1 MLPPHELKVNE
12 FTRVLRGYNAVE
24 VDEHIKFMMD
34 KYAEL
39 YRHNNELERELRTA
53 TAHFAELSQNEEAI
67 RRAMVNAQRAEHK
80 IVSEAEQRAE
90 LLTRTARQNCDKI
103 LVDFRNKIR
112 SEQLTL
118 HKLRS
123 AVAEFKEM
131 SLLQYNTHL
140 EFLNQIAPTAG
151 SDPEWELTEEDFA
164 NEVLEQMKLDIAQA
178 TREDATP
185 TPPPIPLMKKD
196 DFGDSA
202 SGEVLEVGE
211 KPTVSRRAL
220 IDGEEK
226 PSLRRRAL
234 KKGGGGAKD
243 EVMPG
248 DALIEAA
255 IAADSDG
262 ASTISF
268 DPIIAAE
275 ISDVPSAPTQE
286 ITIQE

>member
-1 MLPPHELKVNE
+1 MLPPHELKTNE
-12 FTRVLRGYNAVE
+12 FTRVLRGYNATE

-53 TAHFAELSQNEEAI
+53 TAHFAELSSNEEAI

-80 IVSEAEQRAE
+80 IVSEAEERAE
-90 LLTRTARQNCDKI
+90 LLTRTARHNCDKI
-103 LVDFRNKIR
+103 LIDFRNKIR
-112 SEQLTL
+112 DEQLTL

-178 TREDATP
+178 SRQSESAPREEIRPA
-185 TPPPIPLMKKD
+185 IPLVAVQ
-196 DFGDSA
+196 DS
-202 SGEVLEVGE
+202 EE
-211 KPTVSRRAL
+211 KPAITRRAL

-226 PSLRRRAL
+226 PALRRRTL
-234 KKGGGGAKD
+234 KKGGNGTK

-248 DALIEAA
+248 DELIQSA
-255 IAADSDG
+255 IAASDMDG
-262 ASTISF
+262 SGTITF
-268 DPIIAAE
+268 DPIIAE
-275 ISDVPSAPTQE
+275 EVSDIPSAPTQE
-286 ITIQE
+286 IIISEG